1 MPKVKL
7 TDLVLRDAHQSLFA
21 TRMVTAD
28 MLPICGKLNKAGFF
42 ALEAWGGATFDSC
55 IRFLNEDPWE
65 RLKKL
70 KAALPNTKIMMLLRG
85 QNLLGYRHYAD
96 DVVAKF
102 VEYAAKDGV
111 DVFRIFDAVND
122 PRNFEAATAAA
133 KKTGKHIQATIS
145 YAVTPFHTIEK
156 YAEFAKQ
163 LVKIGADSI
172 CIKDMA
178 GLLKPYD
185 GYELVK
191 AIKKVTDLPI
201 EIHTHATTGMSV
213 ATLVKCAEAGA
224 EILDTTIS
232 SMSMGT
238 SHSPTETMAEIFH
251 GTEYDTGL
259 DIGLL
264 LEIAAYFRDVRKNY
278 KKFES
283 SFLGAD
289 TRILVSQVP
298 GGMLSNMESQ
308 LKEQGAGNRIDDVL
322 KEIPVVQKDAG
333 YPPLVTPTSQIVG
346 TQAVFNVLF
355 GRYAKLTGEFQDLMA
370 GKYGACP
377 APKNQEVVKIALAA
391 LKMEKEITHR
401 PADDIPAEYS
411 KLEEETKKLL
421 GTNSVTPE
429 DVLTLAMFPKV
440 APDFF
445 KNRSKGPVVF
455 KPEDEAPAAPKP
467 AAVQKQGASTEAA
480 QYSVNVDGYNYN
492 VVVAPAGTVAVTAA
506 PVQMP
511 AAPQAAAPAVGPQPA
526 PAAAPAAGSVS
537 INAPVAGT
545 VLRYTV
551 GEGADVKSG
560 DTVIILESMK
570 MELEIKA
577 ASAGKIHFLVATGTS
592 VASQQSI
599 ARIGGAASAVPAAAP
614 VQAPVAAP
622 AAPVRPVMPAA
633 APAAAAP
640 ATGGVSINAP
650 VAGTLLRYA
659 VSEGADVKSGDTII
673 ILESMKM
680 ELEIK
685 ANAAGKVHF
694 LVPTGTP
701 VASQQP
707 IAQIGGASAA
717 PASVSGPAP
726 IAPPLRAPAPMPAA
740 PVPQM
745 PVMPPPRPMSA
756 PAAAPA
762 AAHSSGT
769 VIPAPVAGTVL
780 RFAVSE
786 GAAVKSGD
794 TVLIIESM
802 KMELEI
808 KAASAGKVHFLVAA
822 GTSVASQQPI
832 ASIG

>member
-28 MLPICGKLNKAGFF
+28 MLPICDKLDKAGFF

-70 KAALPNTKIMMLLRG
+70 KKALPKTKIMMLLRG

-111 DVFRIFDAVND
+111 DIFRIFDAVND
-122 PRNFEAATAAA
+122 PRNFKAATEAA

-145 YAVTPFHTIEK
+145 YAVTPFHTIQK

-163 LVKIGADSI
+163 LVDIGADSI
-172 CIKDMA
+172 CIKDMS
-178 GLLKPYD
+178 GLLKPYE

-191 AIKKVTDLPI
+191 AIKKVTSLPI

-213 ATLVKCAEAGA
+213 ATLTKCAEAGA

-238 SHSPTETMAEIFH
+238 SHSPTETMVEIFK

-259 DIGLL
+259 DTALL
-264 LEIAAYFRDVRKNY
+264 LDIAAYFRDVRKNY

-289 TRILVSQVP
+289 TRILASQVP
-298 GGMLSNMESQ
+298 GGMLSNLESQ
-308 LKEQGAGNRIDDVL
+308 LKEQGASDKIDDVL
-322 KEIPVVQKDAG
+322 KEIAVVQKDSG

-355 GRYAKLTGEFQDLMA
+355 GRYNKLSGEFQDLVA

-377 APKNQEVVKIALAA
+377 APKNPDVVKKALDA

-401 PADDIPAEYS
+401 PADDIPSEYS
-411 KLEEETKKLL
+411 KLEDETKKLL
-421 GTNSVTPE
+421 GTSSVTTE
-429 DVLTLAMFPKV
+429 DVLTYAMFPKV

-445 KNRSKGPVVF
+445 KKRANGPVVF
-455 KPEDEAPAAPKP
+455 KPEAEGVSAPAAPGQ
-467 AAVQKQGASTEAA
+467 AARYSINVNGA
-480 QYSVNVDGYNYN
+480 NYD
-492 VVVAPAGTVAVTAA
+492 VVVAPAGTVAV
-506 PVQMP
+506 
-511 AAPQAAAPAVGPQPA
+511 APASGA
-526 PAAAPAAGSVS
+526 PAAAVAAPVASSGGVGTVTV
-537 INAPVAGT
+537 IAPVAGT
-545 VLRYTV
+545 VLRYAV
-551 GEGADVKSG
+551 QEGADV
-560 DTVIILESMK
+560 E
-570 MELEIKA
+570 
-577 ASAGKIHFLVATGTS
+577 AG
-592 VASQQSI
+592 Q
-599 ARIGGAASAVPAAAP
+599 
-614 VQAPVAAP
+614 
-622 AAPVRPVMPAA
+622 
-633 APAAAAP
+633 
-640 ATGGVSINAP
+640 
-650 VAGTLLRYA
+650 
-659 VSEGADVKSGDTII
+659 TII

-685 ANAAGKVHF
+685 ANASGKVHF
-694 LVPTGTP
+694 IAPTGTSVVGKQP
-701 VASQQP
+701 VAEISGAD
-707 IAQIGGASAA
+707 IA
-717 PASVSGPAP
+717 
-726 IAPPLRAPAPMPAA
+726 
-740 PVPQM
+740 VP
-745 PVMPPPRPMSA
+745 A

-762 AAHSSGT
+762 AQAAPAPAAAPAAGGGGT
-769 VIPAPVAGTVL
+769 IVGAPVAGTIL
-780 RFAVSE
+780 RYSVSE
-786 GAAVKSGD
+786 GD
-794 TVLIIESM
+794 TVSNGQTIAIIESM

-808 KAASAGKVHFLVAA
+808 KANASGRVHFIAA
-822 GTSVASQQPI
+822 LGTSLVSKQPI
-832 ASIG
+832 AEIK